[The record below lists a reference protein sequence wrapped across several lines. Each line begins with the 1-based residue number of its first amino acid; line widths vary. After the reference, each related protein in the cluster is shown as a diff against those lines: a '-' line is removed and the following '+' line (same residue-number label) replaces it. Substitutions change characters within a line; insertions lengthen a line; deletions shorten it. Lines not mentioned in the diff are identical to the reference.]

1 MDFSDLLPN
10 FLDEFLYVKL
20 AFEVYVDLFWSVAA
34 KTLCVEAEADQT
46 TSVSSPELLAD
57 GDKIDKDAVQNPAK
71 KAKQDA
77 LTEVSSRF

>member
-1 MDFSDLLPN
+1 M
-10 FLDEFLYVKL
+10 
-20 AFEVYVDLFWSVAA
+20 
-34 KTLCVEAEADQT
+34 

-57 GDKIDKDAVQNPAK
+57 GNEMDKDAVQNPAK